1 MTDMIPD
8 LRIIEDLSG
17 AHYVLKD
24 PYNFFNKKSLKAVN
38 IFVGFPDWKR
48 DLTLFE
54 TYSFPTII
62 CDPDNQQSEF
72 REIINIKRAKLL
84 EWIKYMKEQ
93 DLSRFYVNPKFIA
106 PYVLYP
112 DTKEGTLVNSKN
124 ETVPMVSWDKL
135 LQMGDELK
143 GPMKSGDPYFAVC
156 RIHIENEVSVVS
168 SLLSSKYRP
177 SLLYIYWSV
186 SPDESQIHCE
196 TAGHVQ
202 TAGYRLIAVHGG
214 YYLYQYTDQ
223 DVYSCCSWTEPS
235 MTHPFLE
242 LMTQQVQSFVVEST
256 IHTDSSVQTSHE

>member
-93 DLSRFYVNPKFIA
+93 DLSRFYVNPT
-106 PYVLYP
+106 LYP
-112 DTKEGTLVNSKN
+112 
-124 ETVPMVSWDKL
+124 ML
-135 LQMGDELK
+135 LIQIQRK
-143 GPMKSGDPYFAVC
+143 A
-156 RIHIENEVSVVS
+156 H
-168 SLLSSKYRP
+168 LLIVKTRRFQWYRG
-177 SLLYIYWSV
+177 INFFKWV
-186 SPDESQIHCE
+186 
-196 TAGHVQ
+196 
-202 TAGYRLIAVHGG
+202 
-214 YYLYQYTDQ
+214 
-223 DVYSCCSWTEPS
+223 
-235 MTHPFLE
+235 MN
-242 LMTQQVQSFVVEST
+242 
-256 IHTDSSVQTSHE
+256 